1 MVQLKYKETKED
13 VSITMTHKLYSEQKG
28 PVSKYTSLSWHRKE

>member
-13 VSITMTHKLYSEQKG
+13 VSLIMTQLYSGQAR
-28 PVSKYTSLSWHRKE
+28 PVSKYTSLS